1 MVDDGT
7 DPTRK
12 KTNTA
17 QLLTSPE
24 WSEAQ
29 IVVSL
34 RDANAATGGGR

>member
-1 MVDDGT
+1 MLDDGS
-7 DPTRK
+7 DLTRK

-24 WSEAQ
+24 WSDAQ

-34 RDANAATGGGR
+34 RDANAAAGGQ